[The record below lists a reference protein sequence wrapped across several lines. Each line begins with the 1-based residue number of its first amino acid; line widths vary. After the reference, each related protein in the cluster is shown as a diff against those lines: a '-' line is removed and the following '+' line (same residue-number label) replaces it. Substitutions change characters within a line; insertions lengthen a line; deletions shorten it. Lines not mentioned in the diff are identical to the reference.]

1 MCTII
6 VFAILVGLLLPKMLF
21 YLANNAFNTDYADTI
36 PVAAWA
42 PGPSRAE
49 TQQDETQKN

>member
-1 MCTII
+1 
-6 VFAILVGLLLPKMLF
+6 MLF